1 MGDTMAAMYLPTGDK
16 TCSVAH
22 VEKNGPKQVI
32 QGKEFAYYITVSNPR
47 NQDLHEVRVHEELPA
62 NYSLRGTAP
71 KASQSGDTLIWDVG
85 TLKAGEAKKFKVVG
99 TAQRTGNLQSCTE
112 VTYRQQQVCL
122 TVNAINPQIELTKT
136 GPSDSIVC
144 DPLTYKIVAKNVGSG
159 AACDIEI
166 IDDLPEGMKT
176 LQGETSQTYR
186 VARLEPGQSKEWTL
200 QTRVSQTGTYVNRAR
215 AEGPSISSTSSNQ
228 VSTNVITPV
237 LVVTKD
243 APQARYVGRPIKYDI
258 TVSNNGEAPAKNT
271 VLRETFSKNVQFVSA
286 SDNGKVEG
294 SEVMWSLGT
303 LQPGQ
308 SKTVELTVKAN
319 STGAVSAQAKAR
331 AYCGADEANIS
342 TEVEGIPAILLE
354 TIDMADPIEVGA
366 RETYQITVTNQGS
379 AVDRNVQIVATLPA
393 EQEYISSD
401 GPTKASV
408 SGKTVTFEPLRELQ
422 PGRQAVWKVHV
433 KGTGEG
439 DVRFRT
445 QLTSDMMTSP
455 AEETESTHIYK

>member
-1 MGDTMAAMYLPTGDK
+1 
-16 TCSVAH
+16 
-22 VEKNGPKQVI
+22 
-32 QGKEFAYYITVSNPR
+32 
-47 NQDLHEVRVHEELPA
+47 
-62 NYSLRGTAP
+62 
-71 KASQSGDTLIWDVG
+71 
-85 TLKAGEAKKFKVVG
+85 
-99 TAQRTGNLQSCTE
+99 
-112 VTYRQQQVCL
+112 
-122 TVNAINPQIELTKT
+122 
-136 GPSDSIVC
+136 
-144 DPLTYKIVAKNVGSG
+144 
-159 AACDIEI
+159 
-166 IDDLPEGMKT
+166 
-176 LQGETSQTYR
+176 
-186 VARLEPGQSKEWTL
+186 
-200 QTRVSQTGTYVNRAR
+200 
-215 AEGPSISSTSSNQ
+215 
-228 VSTNVITPV
+228 
-237 LVVTKD
+237 VTKD